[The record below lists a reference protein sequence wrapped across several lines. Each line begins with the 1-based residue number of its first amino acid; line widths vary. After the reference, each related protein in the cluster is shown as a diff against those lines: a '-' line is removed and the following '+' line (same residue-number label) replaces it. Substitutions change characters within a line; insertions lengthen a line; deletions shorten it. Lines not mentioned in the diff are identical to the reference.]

1 MMRIH
6 IETDNALPSAPARVG
21 NVYAVKGGRGMA
33 RGHMNILLAIT
44 EPGDYCRAPTA
55 LMLTVNKD
63 GQPTGVT
70 SYAMHY
76 VEALSP
82 IAFVD
87 GIEDID
93 LTMRSL

>member
-1 MMRIH
+1 MRVH
-6 IETDNALPSAPARVG
+6 IETDNAVPAAPARVG
-21 NVYAVKGGRGMA
+21 NVYAVKGGRGLRDKA
-33 RGHMNILLAIT
+33 MNILIAIT
-44 EPGDYCRAPTA
+44 EPRDSYTGRSG
-55 LMLTVNKD
+55 LMLTVNRE
-63 GQPTGVT
+63 GQPVGCT

-76 VEALSP
+76 IDDLSP